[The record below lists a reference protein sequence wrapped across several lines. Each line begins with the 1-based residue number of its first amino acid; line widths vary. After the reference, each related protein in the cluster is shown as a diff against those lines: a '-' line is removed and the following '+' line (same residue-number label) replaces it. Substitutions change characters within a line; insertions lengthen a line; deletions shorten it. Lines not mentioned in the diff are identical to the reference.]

1 MALVHS
7 QTPNAK
13 PEDQKKGTYQITPFE
28 VQAWLRGESLNTKD
42 YALVHAFYAALGQT
56 PPDQNK
62 EPFYSNKGGGVQT
75 EPALTGQTGDVVESS
90 KEELTGWG
98 SAVSGATQYVGTA
111 PKRLVKPASVFTG
124 PLESLRQIAK
134 LSVATLP
141 DNDAWEVLVSLAK
154 RFNLEIE

>member
-42 YALVHAFYAALGQT
+42 YAIVHAFYAALGQT

-75 EPALTGQTGDVVESS
+75 EPALTGHTGHAETTAVVDAA
-90 KEELTGWG
+90 KRRINT
-98 SAVSGATQYVGTA
+98 
-111 PKRLVKPASVFTG
+111 PKRLVKPAPTFTG

>member
-7 QTPNAK
+7 QTPKSK
-13 PEDQKKGTYQITPFE
+13 PEDQMKGIYQITPFE

-42 YALVHAFYAALGQT
+42 YGIVHAYYAALGT
-56 PPDQNK
+56 SPPAQNK
-62 EPFYSNKGGGVQT
+62 EP
-75 EPALTGQTGDVVESS
+75 ALTDVPAASS
-90 KEELTGWG
+90 AA
-98 SAVSGATQYVGTA
+98 AVF
-111 PKRLVKPASVFTG
+111 PKRLVKPAPTFTG

-141 DNDAWEVLVSLAK
+141 DDDAWEVLVSLAK